1 MNKLTDFSKTII
13 ALATAL
19 GAGSIAVIRVSGRD
33 AITLVNSIF
42 QGADLRKATANTIHF
57 GRIAENKNEIDQV
70 LVSVFRAPQSYT
82 GEDYVEISCHANPFI
97 VDEVIELLIRN
108 GATLARN
115 GEFTLRAFLN
125 GKIDLLQAE
134 AVAGI
139 IDAKSRKGMHNNLL
153 LLEGSLSKKIFK
165 IHEKLIDILSNLEL
179 DLDFSEEEI
188 NGISPAQ
195 VEKNISSLIPV
206 IDKLISG
213 YNYGKL
219 LNSGLNVTIIGK
231 PNVGKSTLMNA
242 LLGEDRAITSPTPGT
257 TRDTISESFVLDQL
271 SLKLIDTAGLR
282 TTANNIEAEG
292 MRRTESQISVSDMI
306 LFMIDISKN
315 CPESEMEL
323 VERIINQYNARPI
336 LVGNKMD
343 LGQNS
348 KTKEEM
354 ENLRLPFVVISAK
367 LQTNME
373 GLKEEIKKIV
383 SEDYEKTNDESVISN
398 LRHKNILEK
407 VKGSLLNATECAR
420 DKKGYEF
427 VALDVREA
435 LNTLGEITGE
445 TVTDDI
451 LNHIFSNFCI
461 GK

>member
-1 MNKLTDFSKTII
+1 
-13 ALATAL
+13 
-19 GAGSIAVIRVSGRD
+19 
-33 AITLVNSIF
+33 
-42 QGADLRKATANTIHF
+42 
-57 GRIAENKNEIDQV
+57 
-70 LVSVFRAPQSYT
+70 
-82 GEDYVEISCHANPFI
+82 
-97 VDEVIELLIRN
+97 
-108 GATLARN
+108 
-115 GEFTLRAFLN
+115 
-125 GKIDLLQAE
+125 
-134 AVAGI
+134 
-139 IDAKSRKGMHNNLL
+139 
-153 LLEGSLSKKIFK
+153 
-165 IHEKLIDILSNLEL
+165 
-179 DLDFSEEEI
+179 
-188 NGISPAQ
+188 
-195 VEKNISSLIPV
+195 
-206 IDKLISG
+206 
-213 YNYGKL
+213 
-219 LNSGLNVTIIGK
+219 
-231 PNVGKSTLMNA
+231 MNA